1 MENINTDNRFYN
13 YVLLDPRK
21 PGDYNYGDLHFD
33 FEPFYVGKGNGDR
46 CKAHI
51 RLYGENKFKDN
62 KIKKILSLGLNLI
75 SLKIYENLSEKESF
89 DNELNLINI
98 IGRSNLKLGP
108 LTNLTNGGE
117 GVSGAVYSP
126 EIKLK
131 KSLAVSLA
139 NRDRK
144 WTDEAK
150 LKVAESNKGRK
161 HTDETRLK
169 ISKANKGKK
178 RTDEC
183 NKKQSLSR
191 IGKKINISDDGRKR
205 ISETHKGNT
214 HSLGKKASDATKLK
228 LSKAGKGRK
237 HTDETKLKISKANKG
252 KKRTD
257 EFKQKTSELK
267 IGNKCSLGRKWT
279 DESKLKVSIANK
291 GRKQTKEMIEKRIL
305 KRCKPVIQLDKNNVI
320 INEFKSI
327 KEASEKIGISGIG
340 RVCRNLQ
347 KTAGGSKW
355 KFK

>member
-1 MENINTDNRFYN
+1 MENINTDNRF
-13 YVLLDPRK
+13 
-21 PGDYNYGDLHFD
+21 YNYGDLHFD

-178 RTDEC
+178 RTDE
-183 NKKQSLSR
+183 
-191 IGKKINISDDGRKR
+191 
-205 ISETHKGNT
+205 
-214 HSLGKKASDATKLK
+214 
-228 LSKAGKGRK
+228 
-237 HTDETKLKISKANKG
+237 
-252 KKRTD
+252 
-257 EFKQKTSELK
+257 FKQKTSELK